1 MDNYELYH
9 HGVIGMKW
17 GTRLSKEVRGVKKAY
32 RRDSFNRWKEYNKR
46 VNNFAPEMN
55 KKYLDYWDRINRAE
69 ASDDK
74 EKKRLIKEY
83 TKEKLKLEKELVN
96 GYDKLS
102 NEYTKLVK
110 KSKKQYG
117 KDLVDARLKAYN
129 RLYRKPFGKSELKHY
144 GILGM
149 KWGKHKTKQSSSS
162 STPNSSKHYDS
173 LVSKYSQKG
182 YSPQEAARRAK
193 NRVRTE
199 KALLIAGGTA
209 LAAAGSYLAY
219 KKYVKDTVLPNTTI
233 FKQYG
238 SFKPGQPIGNHR
250 NDSFVYDK
258 SDVKGR
264 YGNVRKI
271 QEYLRKDTRGKVFEL
286 NSKFDKA
293 TTVASPKKAR
303 DAFVDKFKNDRYFRE
318 DLSEALKRTH
328 AGTDKQDKS
337 VMALRK
343 ALSGKKKFLRGDAYD
358 GFTKILKDDNKYA
371 DNVKSSYF
379 ENLNEQGV
387 NAIVDRDAKKL
398 ARTRA
403 NRPIIRYGTWGTIPS
418 PEHVTKE
425 HVNYLKNTFKPQRT
439 VKGRIRQVLNEGSKL
454 IRKRK

>member
-1 MDNYELYH
+1 MTNELKHY
-9 HGVIGMKW
+9 GVIGMKW

-74 EKKRLIKEY
+74 EKKRLIKEF

-102 NEYTKLVK
+102 NEYNKLVK

-149 KWGKHKTKQSSSS
+149 RWGKHKAKS
-162 STPNSSKHYDS
+162 NSKHYDK

-182 YSPQEAARRAK
+182 YSSEEASRLAK
-193 NRVRTE
+193 NRIKTE
-199 KALLIAGGTA
+199 KALAIAGGTA
-209 LAAAGSYLAY
+209 LAAAGAYVAY
-219 KKYVKDTVLPNTTI
+219 KKYVKDTVLPSSTI

-258 SDVKGR
+258 SDVNGR

-271 QEYLRKDTRGKVFEL
+271 QEYLRKDKRGTVFEL
-286 NSKFDKA
+286 NNEFNKA

-303 DAFVDKFKNDRYFRE
+303 DTFVDAFKNDRYFRE

-371 DNVKSSYF
+371 DSVKLSYF
-379 ENLNEQGV
+379 ENLKKQGV
-387 NAIVDRDAKKL
+387 NAIVDRDTKKL

-425 HVNYLKNTFKPQRT
+425 HINYLKDTFKQQRT
-439 VKGRIRQVLNEGSKL
+439 VKGRIGQVLNEGSKL

>member
-1 MDNYELYH
+1 MRYSNDELAH
-9 HGVIGMKW
+9 FGVLGMRW
-17 GTRLSKEVRGVKKAY
+17 G
-32 RRDSFNRWKEYNKR
+32 KR
-46 VNNFAPEMN
+46 
-55 KKYLDYWDRINRAE
+55 K
-69 ASDDK
+69 
-74 EKKRLIKEY
+74 
-83 TKEKLKLEKELVN
+83 
-96 GYDKLS
+96 
-102 NEYTKLVK
+102 
-110 KSKKQYG
+110 
-117 KDLVDARLKAYN
+117 
-129 RLYRKPFGKSELKHY
+129 GKSSN
-144 GILGM
+144 
-149 KWGKHKTKQSSSS
+149 SSSQ
-162 STPNSSKHYDS
+162 PKSSKHYDS

-193 NRVRTE
+193 NRIRAE
-199 KALLIAGGTA
+199 KTLLAVGGTT
-209 LAAAGSYLAY
+209 LAAAGAYVAY
-219 KKYVKDTVLPNTTI
+219 KKYVKDTVLPSSTI

-271 QEYLRKDTRGKVFEL
+271 QEYLRKDKRGKVFEL
-286 NSKFDKA
+286 NNKFDKA

-303 DAFVDKFKNDRYFRE
+303 DTFVDKFKNDRYFRE

-328 AGTDKQDKS
+328 AGTDKQNKS

-343 ALSGKKKFLRGDAYD
+343 ALSGKKKFLRGDVYD
-358 GFTKILKDDNKYA
+358 GFTKIIKDDNKYA
-371 DNVKSSYF
+371 DSVKLSYF
-379 ENLNEQGV
+379 ENLKKQGV
-387 NAIVDRDAKKL
+387 NAIVDRDTKKL

-403 NRPIIRYGTWGTIPS
+403 NRPIIRYGTWGSIPS

-425 HVNYLKNTFKPQRT
+425 HVNYLKDTFKQQRT

>member
-1 MDNYELYH
+1 MNNELKHY
-9 HGVIGMKW
+9 GVIGMKW

-32 RRDSFNRWKEYNKR
+32 KKKTEEQLKQYQEKWANH
-46 VNNFAPEMN
+46 APELQT
-55 KKYLDYWDRINRAE
+55 KILKLYWDMDSAWDRNENVKADRISNKIFELENELGRGHNKI
-69 ASDDK
+69 D
-74 EKKRLIKEY
+74 REY
-83 TKEKLKLEKELVN
+83 DE
-96 GYDKLS
+96 
-102 NEYTKLVK
+102 LVK

-117 KDLVDARLKAYN
+117 KDLVEARLKAYN
-129 RLYRKPFGKSELKHY
+129 RLYRRPFGLNELKHY

-149 KWGKHKTKQSSSS
+149 KWGKRTSKQTNSPSSSK
-162 STPNSSKHYDS
+162 SSKHYDS

-182 YSPQEAARRAK
+182 YSSEEAFRRAK
-193 NRVRTE
+193 NRIKTE
-199 KALLIAGGTA
+199 KALAIAGGTA
-209 LAAAGSYLAY
+209 LAAAGAYVAY
-219 KKYVKDTVLPNTTI
+219 KKYVKDTVLPSSTI

-250 NDSFVYDK
+250 SDSFVYDK

-303 DAFVDKFKNDRYFRE
+303 DAFVDNFKNDRYFRE

-371 DNVKSSYF
+371 DSVKSSYF
-379 ENLNEQGV
+379 ESLKKQGV
-387 NAIVDRDAKKL
+387 NAIVDRDTKKL

-425 HVNYLKNTFKPQRT
+425 HVNYLKNTFKQQRT
-439 VKGRIRQVLNEGSKL
+439 VKGRIGQVLNEGSKL
-454 IRKRK
+454 IRKRKW

>member
-1 MDNYELYH
+1 MTN
-9 HGVIGMKW
+9 
-17 GTRLSKEVRGVKKAY
+17 
-32 RRDSFNRWKEYNKR
+32 
-46 VNNFAPEMN
+46 
-55 KKYLDYWDRINRAE
+55 
-69 ASDDK
+69 
-74 EKKRLIKEY
+74 
-83 TKEKLKLEKELVN
+83 
-96 GYDKLS
+96 
-102 NEYTKLVK
+102 
-110 KSKKQYG
+110 
-117 KDLVDARLKAYN
+117 
-129 RLYRKPFGKSELKHY
+129 ELKHY

-149 KWGKHKTKQSSSS
+149 RWGKHKAKSSNSSSQ
-162 STPNSSKHYDS
+162 PKPSKHYDS

-182 YSPQEAARRAK
+182 YSPQEASIRAK
-193 NRVRTE
+193 NRIKTE
-199 KALLIAGGTA
+199 KALAIAGGTA
-209 LAAAGSYLAY
+209 LAAAGAYLAY
-219 KKYVKDTVLPNTTI
+219 KKYVKDTVLPNTTV

-250 NDSFVYDK
+250 SDSFVYDK

-271 QEYLRKDTRGKVFEL
+271 QEYLRKDTQGKVFEL

-303 DAFVDKFKNDRYFRE
+303 DAFVDNFKNDRYFRE

-371 DNVKSSYF
+371 DSVKSSYF
-379 ENLNEQGV
+379 ESLKKQGV
-387 NAIVDRDAKKL
+387 NAIVDRDTKKL

-425 HVNYLKNTFKPQRT
+425 HINYLKDTFKPQRT
-439 VKGRIRQVLNEGSKL
+439 VKGRIGQVLNEGSKL

>member
-1 MDNYELYH
+1 MTNELKHY
-9 HGVIGMKW
+9 GVIGMKW

-74 EKKRLIKEY
+74 DKKRLIKEF

-102 NEYTKLVK
+102 NEYNKLVK

-149 KWGKHKTKQSSSS
+149 KWGKHKGKSSNSSSQ
-162 STPNSSKHYDS
+162 PKSSKHYDS

-238 SFKPGQPIGNHR
+238 SFKPGQPIGNRR

-258 SDVKGR
+258 SDVKGH

-303 DAFVDKFKNDRYFRE
+303 DAFVDNFKNDRYFRE

-371 DNVKSSYF
+371 DSVKSSYF
-379 ENLNEQGV
+379 ESLKKQGV
-387 NAIVDRDAKKL
+387 NAIVDRDTKKL

-425 HVNYLKNTFKPQRT
+425 HVNYLKNTFKQQRT
-439 VKGRIRQVLNEGSKL
+439 VKGRIGQVLNEGSKL

>member
-1 MDNYELYH
+1 M
-9 HGVIGMKW
+9 
-17 GTRLSKEVRGVKKAY
+17 T
-32 RRDSFNRWKEYNKR
+32 
-46 VNNFAPEMN
+46 
-55 KKYLDYWDRINRAE
+55 
-69 ASDDK
+69 
-74 EKKRLIKEY
+74 
-83 TKEKLKLEKELVN
+83 
-96 GYDKLS
+96 
-102 NEYTKLVK
+102 NELVK

-117 KDLVDARLKAYN
+117 KDLASTRLKAYN
-129 RLYRKPFGKSELKHY
+129 RLYRKPFGRSELKHY

-149 KWGKHKTKQSSSS
+149 KWGKRKDKQSGSSSS
-162 STPNSSKHYDS
+162 PKSSEHYNS

-182 YSPQEAARRAK
+182 YSPQESARRAK
-193 NRVRTE
+193 NRIRAE
-199 KALLIAGGTA
+199 KTLLAVGGTA
-209 LAAAGSYLAY
+209 LAAAGAYVAY
-219 KKYVKDTVLPNTTI
+219 KKYVKDTVLPSSTI

-271 QEYLRKDTRGKVFEL
+271 QEYLRKDKQGKVFEL

-371 DNVKSSYF
+371 NDVKLSYF
-379 ENLNEQGV
+379 KDLKKQGV

-403 NRPIIRYGTWGTIPS
+403 KSPIIRYGTWGTIPS

-425 HVNYLKNTFKPQRT
+425 HVNYLKNKFKQQRT
-439 VKGRIRQVLNEGSKL
+439 IKGRIRQVLNEGSKL
-454 IRKRK
+454 IGKRK

>member
-1 MDNYELYH
+1 MRYSNDELAH
-9 HGVIGMKW
+9 FGV
-17 GTRLSKEVRGVKKAY
+17 
-32 RRDSFNRWKEYNKR
+32 
-46 VNNFAPEMN
+46 
-55 KKYLDYWDRINRAE
+55 
-69 ASDDK
+69 
-74 EKKRLIKEY
+74 
-83 TKEKLKLEKELVN
+83 
-96 GYDKLS
+96 
-102 NEYTKLVK
+102 
-110 KSKKQYG
+110 
-117 KDLVDARLKAYN
+117 
-129 RLYRKPFGKSELKHY
+129 
-144 GILGM
+144 LGM
-149 KWGKHKTKQSSSS
+149 KWGKRKAKTSTSSN
-162 STPNSSKHYDS
+162 PPKSSKHYDK

-182 YSPQEAARRAK
+182 YSSEEASRRAK
-193 NRVRTE
+193 NRIKTE
-199 KALLIAGGTA
+199 KALAIAGGTA
-209 LAAAGSYLAY
+209 LTAAGAYLAY
-219 KKYVKDTVLPNTTI
+219 KKYVKDTILPSSTI

-271 QEYLRKDTRGKVFEL
+271 QEYLRKDKRGKVFEL
-286 NSKFDKA
+286 NNKFDKA

-303 DAFVDKFKNDRYFRE
+303 DTFVDKFKNDRYFRE

-371 DNVKSSYF
+371 DSVKLSYF
-379 ENLNEQGV
+379 ENLKKQGV
-387 NAIVDRDAKKL
+387 NAIVDRDTKKL

-403 NRPIIRYGTWGTIPS
+403 NRPIIRYETWGSIPS

-425 HVNYLKNTFKPQRT
+425 HVNYLKDTFKQQRT
-439 VKGRIRQVLNEGSKL
+439 VKGRIGQVLNEGSKL

>member
-1 MDNYELYH
+1 MNNELKHY
-9 HGVIGMKW
+9 GVIGMKW

-74 EKKRLIKEY
+74 DKKRLIKEF
-83 TKEKLKLEKELVN
+83 TKEKLKLEKELTN

-102 NEYTKLVK
+102 NEYNKLVK

-129 RLYRKPFGKSELKHY
+129 RLYRKPFGKNELKHF
-144 GILGM
+144 GVLGM
-149 KWGKHKTKQSSSS
+149 KWGKHKVKTSTPSSS
-162 STPNSSKHYDS
+162 PKSSKHYDS

-182 YSPQEAARRAK
+182 YSLQESARRAK
-193 NRVRTE
+193 NRIRAE
-199 KALLIAGGTA
+199 KTLLAVGGTA
-209 LAAAGSYLAY
+209 LAAAGAYVAY
-219 KKYVKDTVLPNTTI
+219 KKYVKDTVLPSSTI

-271 QEYLRKDTRGKVFEL
+271 QEYLRKDKQGTVFEL

-371 DNVKSSYF
+371 NDVKLSYF
-379 ENLNEQGV
+379 EDLKKQGV

-403 NRPIIRYGTWGTIPS
+403 KSPIIRYGTWGTIPS

-425 HVNYLKNTFKPQRT
+425 HINYLKNTFKQQRT
-439 VKGRIRQVLNEGSKL
+439 IKGRIRQVLNEGSKL
-454 IRKRK
+454 IGKRK

>member
-1 MDNYELYH
+1 MHNKYELYH
-9 HGVIGMKW
+9 H
-17 GTRLSKEVRGVKKAY
+17 
-32 RRDSFNRWKEYNKR
+32 
-46 VNNFAPEMN
+46 
-55 KKYLDYWDRINRAE
+55 
-69 ASDDK
+69 
-74 EKKRLIKEY
+74 
-83 TKEKLKLEKELVN
+83 
-96 GYDKLS
+96 
-102 NEYTKLVK
+102 
-110 KSKKQYG
+110 
-117 KDLVDARLKAYN
+117 
-129 RLYRKPFGKSELKHY
+129 

-149 KWGKHKTKQSSSS
+149 KWGKRKGKSSNSSSQ
-162 STPNSSKHYDS
+162 PKSSKHYDS

-182 YSPQEAARRAK
+182 YNLQEAERRAK
-193 NRVRTE
+193 NRIKTE
-199 KALLIAGGTA
+199 KALAIAGGTA
-209 LAAAGSYLAY
+209 LAAAGAYVAY
-219 KKYVKDTVLPNTTI
+219 KKYVKDTVLPSSTI

-271 QEYLRKDTRGKVFEL
+271 QEYLRKDKQGKVFEL
-286 NSKFDKA
+286 NSTFDKA

-371 DNVKSSYF
+371 NDVKLSYF
-379 ENLNEQGV
+379 ENLKKQGV

-403 NRPIIRYGTWGTIPS
+403 KSPIIRYGTWGTIPS

-425 HVNYLKNTFKPQRT
+425 HVNYLKNTFKQQRT
-439 VKGRIRQVLNEGSKL
+439 IKGRIRQVLNEGSKL
-454 IRKRK
+454 IGKRKW